1 MKKIYILFLLI
12 ILILISA
19 CTDEQKSGPD
29 QCLRAQLFKDC
40 MGSLPAGPQE
50 TKYNDWAEVVAECE
64 STAYYQ
70 SIRPFTAIK
79 KECRG
84 IN

>member
-1 MKKIYILFLLI
+1 MNKFYVVIMLAISILF
-12 ILILISA
+12 SG

-40 MGSLPAGPQE
+40 MESLPAGPQE
-50 TKYNDWAEVVAECE
+50 TKYNDWAEVVEECND
-64 STAYYQ
+64 TAYYQ
-70 SIRPFTAIK
+70 SIRPFSVIK

-84 IN
+84 NN